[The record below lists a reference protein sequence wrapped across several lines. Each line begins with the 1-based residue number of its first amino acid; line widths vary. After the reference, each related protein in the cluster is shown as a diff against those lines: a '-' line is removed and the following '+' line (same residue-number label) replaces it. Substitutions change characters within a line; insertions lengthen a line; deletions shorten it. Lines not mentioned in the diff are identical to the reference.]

1 MDANLVRGLLQKDEV
16 QWLDLFFV
24 SGEKERIT
32 KINEKESAGNI
43 LVVIKPYDLI
53 INLNHVTKIKSLANI
68 GGRVS
73 SVNVF

>member
-16 QWLDLFFV
+16 QGLDLFFV

-32 KINEKESAGNI
+32 KINENESAGNI

-73 SVNVF
+73 SVNAF

>member
-1 MDANLVRGLLQKDEV
+1 MDTNLIRGLLQKDEV
-16 QWLDLFFV
+16 QGLDLFFV

>member
-16 QWLDLFFV
+16 QGLDLFFV